1 MGIQRMDP
9 DTMVKMPGLHQT
21 VKVGNTVYIAGQV
34 ALDADGNFHGEG
46 DVEAQ
51 LNQVYENLEGA
62 CRAYGGS
69 LSSMVKTTTYIIDP
83 DHFAA
88 VSKMR
93 QERYGPDAAGERD
106 AYRRGA
112 GQAGVVGR
120 DRGHGL
126 GRVESPTSS

>member
-1 MGIQRMDP
+1 MSIQRLDP

-34 ALDADGNFHGEG
+34 ALDEAGEFHGEG

-51 LNQVYENLEGA
+51 LNQVYENLESA

-88 VSKMR
+88 VSKIR
-93 QERYGPDAAGERD
+93 QERYGSDAPVNATLIVAGLAKPEWW
-106 AYRRGA
+106 
-112 GQAGVVGR
+112 
-120 DRGHGL
+120 
-126 GRVESPTSS
+126 VEIEGTAWVE